1 MTAIA
6 GTLQTY
12 QAVGNR
18 EQLADVIYNIAPTE
32 TPFMQNAGRGTA
44 KGKFEEWQTDSL
56 ASASTTNQ
64 HIEGDD
70 ITSFDAVT
78 PTVRLANYTQISRK
92 TLIVSGTQEKVES
105 AGRRSDLA
113 YQAGLRG
120 KELKRDME
128 RDFLW
133 NKGAAAGTSSTPR
146 VAGSLLAFVKTNVN
160 KASDG
165 LNPVYTSIPTD
176 VRTDSTVNRTYEE
189 SLLKDVI
196 QKCWTEGAS
205 PSTVMVGPI
214 NKQRMSGFAGIATKT
229 IDQTAAKPAVI
240 IGAADVYVSDFGT
253 LRVVPNRFQRE
264 RDVHVLDFNYISIA
278 YLRPFQTI
286 ALAKTGDAEKRL
298 MLAEYTL
305 KVHNEK
311 ALGLVADVTTV

>member
-1 MTAIA
+1 MSAVA
-6 GTLQTY
+6 NTLQTY

-78 PTVRLANYTQISRK
+78 PTVRLGNYSQISRK
-92 TLIVSGTQEKVES
+92 TLIVSGTQEKVET

-128 RDFLW
+128 RDLLW
-133 NKGAAAGTSSTPR
+133 NKGAAAGTSSTAR

-165 LNPVYTSIPTD
+165 VNPVYTSIPTD
-176 VRTDSTVNRTYEE
+176 VRTDSTTDRTFEE
-189 SLLKDVI
+189 SHLKDVI
-196 QKCWTEGAS
+196 QKCWTEGAG